1 MKSMTN
7 RKPRTD
13 YADETLSDEEI
24 DAAAARLSEAW
35 SREPDT
41 HRVAETGQILQT
53 LEKGRSN
60 MVAVEVKRS
69 RRIPRKT

>member
-1 MKSMTN
+1 MTDRKS
-7 RKPRTD
+7 RSDP
-13 YADETLSDEEI
+13 ADRALSEEEI

-41 HRVAETGQILQT
+41 QRVTETGQILQT

-60 MVAVEVKRS
+60 TVAVEVKRS
-69 RRIPRKT
+69 RRIPRRD

>member
-1 MKSMTN
+1 MTDRKS
-7 RKPRTD
+7 RSD
-13 YADETLSDEEI
+13 HADEALSEEEI

-41 HRVAETGQILQT
+41 QRVTETGQILQT

-60 MVAVEVKRS
+60 TVAVEVKRS
-69 RRIPRKT
+69 RRIPRRD

>member
-1 MKSMTN
+1 MTDRKS
-7 RKPRTD
+7 RSDHTD
-13 YADETLSDEEI
+13 EALSEEEI

-41 HRVAETGQILQT
+41 QRVTETGQILQT

-60 MVAVEVKRS
+60 TVAVEVKRS
-69 RRIPRKT
+69 RRIPRRD

>member
-1 MKSMTN
+1 MTDRKSRSDN
-7 RKPRTD
+7 V
-13 YADETLSDEEI
+13 DEALSDEEI

-35 SREPDT
+35 AREPDT
-41 HRVAETGQILQT
+41 HRVTETGQIRQT

-60 MVAVEVKRS
+60 MVAVEIKRS

>member
-1 MKSMTN
+1 MTD
-7 RKPRTD
+7 RKPRSN
-13 YADETLSDEEI
+13 YADDALSDEEL
-24 DAAAARLSEAW
+24 DAAAAKLSEAW

-41 HRVAETGQILQT
+41 QRITETGQILQT

-69 RRIPRKT
+69 RRIPRKS

>member
-1 MKSMTN
+1 MTDRKS
-7 RKPRTD
+7 RSDP
-13 YADETLSDEEI
+13 ADEALSEEEI

-41 HRVAETGQILQT
+41 QRVTETGQILQT

-60 MVAVEVKRS
+60 TVAVEVKRS
-69 RRIPRKT
+69 RRIPRRD

>member
-1 MKSMTN
+1 MTD
-7 RKPRTD
+7 RKPRSNL
-13 YADETLSDEEI
+13 ADDSLSDEDL

-41 HRVAETGQILQT
+41 QRVTETSQILQT

>member
-1 MKSMTN
+1 MTD

-41 HRVAETGQILQT
+41 ILQT